1 LDALARRRIGE
12 FVLDQPLGASDAAV
26 VYRAYQPTLNR
37 YVALK
42 VISMQGETL
51 VGGSSV
57 FERRFTQEAE
67 VLTSLEHPHI
77 VPIYHYGIVDGE
89 GAYIAMRLMHGS
101 LKDLLNESPLPADRV
116 VDVILQLIDGLNYAH
131 KKGVIHH
138 AIKPGNILF
147 DEAGSAC
154 LTDFGL
160 SNVMYQ
166 SLDIQRDDIISTAPY
181 TAPELIRNAS
191 TDHRS
196 DIYSLGVIMY
206 QLLTGRLP
214 FEVENISVVSLL
226 RKIEHEEPIAP
237 RSINPDIP
245 IEVERVVLQ
254 ALHKEPRERFF
265 DAAEMVEA
273 LQTVSNS
280 SASVEQSSSQR
291 IRVPAI
297 FSRPTRR
304 QNSTPL
310 VFSLIV
316 LATLIGLLVLLT
328 NVARENNTPHIPTV
342 VAQSSGSFETAVPT
356 PAEIARA
363 ELKLGEDGFI
373 AYIACSLD
381 SQFQATRAREMSDF
395 AEGYGLPY
403 RVYDSSNDAYTQLT
417 IIERARLEGARAL
430 ILCPLK
436 PSLLADSLRSV
447 QSAGIA
453 LVLTSMLDDAYGGV
467 MLDANEYLAGRLAGE
482 FVGQTLDTNGNP
494 ARVVILS
501 APDYAFSEARTQGFL
516 DGVKSEQA
524 SVAVVANYAT
534 GADREASERE
544 IAELLRNNR
553 KFDAVFSVT
562 DSGAYGA
569 SAALEAAG
577 IEPDDVIVAS
587 INAESLAQ
595 DEIYN
600 NGYLKASVDIAR
612 NSGSQGALDAA
623 VKLLGGGTLPEV
635 LTLPRPTV
643 ITYDIISEYAP
654 NA

>member
-1 LDALARRRIGE
+1 MDALARRRIGE

-51 VGGSSV
+51 ISGSAM

-77 VPIYHYGIVDGE
+77 VPIYHYGVVKTE
-89 GAYIAMRLMHGS
+89 CAYIAMRLMHGS

-116 VDVILQLIDGLNYAH
+116 VDIILQLIDGLNYAH

-166 SLDIQRDDIISTAPY
+166 SLDIQRDDIISSAPY
-181 TAPELIRNAS
+181 TAPEMIRNAS

-214 FEVENISVVSLL
+214 FEVEDVSVVSLL
-226 RKIEHEEPIAP
+226 RKIEHDEPIPP
-237 RSINPDIP
+237 RSINPDISVE
-245 IEVERVVLQ
+245 IERVVLQ
-254 ALHKEPRERFF
+254 ALQKEPRERFF

-273 LQTVSNS
+273 LQAISNS
-280 SASVEQSSSQR
+280 NVNAEPSSPRRTGISAM
-291 IRVPAI
+291 IK
-297 FSRPTRR
+297 RPTR
-304 QNSTPL
+304 QSSTPL
-310 VFSLIV
+310 IFSLIV

-328 NVARENNTPHIPTV
+328 NVAGENNTPHLPTV
-342 VAQSSGSFETAVPT
+342 IARSSGSFEVAEPT
-356 PAEIARA
+356 VAEIARA
-363 ELKLGEDGFI
+363 QAKLGETGFI
-373 AYIACSLD
+373 AFIACSLD

-403 RVYDSSNDAYTQLT
+403 RVYDSGNDAYIQLT
-417 IIERARLEGARAL
+417 IIERARLEGSRAI

-436 PSLLADSLRSV
+436 PSLLADSLRSLR
-447 QSAGIA
+447 SAGIPF
-453 LVLTSMLDDAYGGV
+453 VLTNAIRDGYGGV
-467 MLDANEYLAGRLAGE
+467 MLDLNDYEVGRMAGE
-482 FVGQTLDTNGNP
+482 YVGQILDENDET
-494 ARVVILS
+494 ARIILLT
-501 APDYAFSEARTQGFL
+501 APDHPFSEERTQGFL
-516 DGVKSEQA
+516 DGLNSEQP
-524 SVAVVANYAT
+524 SVEMVARYPT
-534 GADREASERE
+534 GSDRNASESE
-544 IAELLRNNR
+544 IATLMRNDQDI
-553 KFDAVFSVT
+553 DAIFSVT

-569 SAALEAAG
+569 IAALEVAG
-577 IEPDDVIVAS
+577 VEPSEVIIAS
-587 INAESLAQ
+587 VNAESLAL

-600 NGYLKASVDIAR
+600 NTYLRASVDIAR
-612 NSGSQGALDAA
+612 NSGSQGALDAV
-623 VKLLGGGTLPEV
+623 VKMLGGGTLPEI
-635 LTLPRPTV
+635 LTLPPPTV
-643 ITYDIISEYAP
+643 ITYDIISEQAP
-654 NA
+654 NE

>member
-1 LDALARRRIGE
+1 MDALARRRIGE

-42 VISMQGETL
+42 VIAMQGETL
-51 VGGSSV
+51 VGSTSM

-77 VPIYHYGIVDGE
+77 VPIYHYGIVE
-89 GAYIAMRLMHGS
+89 AECAYIAMRLMHGT
-101 LKDLLNESPLPADRV
+101 LKDLLNECPLPADRV
-116 VDVILQLIDGLNYAH
+116 IDITLQLIDGLNYAH

-166 SLDIQRDDIISTAPY
+166 SLDIHKEDILSTAPY

-214 FEVENISVVSLL
+214 FEVENISIVSLL
-226 RKIEHEEPIAP
+226 RKIELDEPVPP
-237 RSINPDIP
+237 RSINPNIP
-245 IEVERVVLQ
+245 TELEQVVLQ
-254 ALHKEPRERFF
+254 ALQKEPRERFF
-265 DAAEMVEA
+265 DAAEMTEA
-273 LQTVSNS
+273 LHAVSNNN
-280 SASVEQSSSQR
+280 APVEPSSSQR
-291 IRVPAI
+291 TLVPDI
-297 FSRPTRR
+297 FSRARR

-310 VFSLIV
+310 IFSVIV
-316 LATLIGLLVLLT
+316 LATLIGLLVLLA
-328 NVARENNTPHIPTV
+328 NVAREHDMPHTPV
-342 VAQSSGSFETAVPT
+342 VLAASSGSYDSAAPSPT
-356 PAEIARA
+356 EITRA
-363 ELKLGEDGFI
+363 QALLGKSGFI

-381 SQFQATRAREMSDF
+381 SQFQATRAREMSDL
-395 AEGYGLPY
+395 AESYGLSY
-403 RVYDSSNDAYTQLT
+403 RVYDSDNDPYSQLM
-417 IIERARLEGARAL
+417 IIERARLDGARAL

-447 QSAGIA
+447 ESANLA
-453 LVLTSMLDDAYGGV
+453 LVLTNRLDNAYGGV
-467 MLDANEYLAGRLAGE
+467 MLDSNEYLAGKAAGE
-482 FVGQTLDTNGNP
+482 YVGENLGSDSNA
-494 ARVVILS
+494 ARVVMLD
-501 APDYAFSEARTQGFL
+501 APNYAFSADRTQGFL
-516 DGVKSEQA
+516 DGITSKHPFAE
-524 SVAVVANYAT
+524 VVATYPT
-534 GADREASERE
+534 GADRASSEAE
-544 IAELLRNNR
+544 IAELLRSDQD
-553 KFDAVFSVT
+553 FDVIFSVT

-577 IEPDDVIVAS
+577 TTPNEVMIAS
-587 INAESLAQ
+587 INAESLAL

-600 NGYLKASVDIAR
+600 NSYLRASVDIGR
-612 NSGSQGALDAA
+612 SNGSQGALDAA
-623 VKLLGGGTLPEV
+623 VKLLGGGTIPEI
-635 LTLPRPTV
+635 LTLPSPTV
-643 ITYDIISEYAP
+643 ITYDIISEETEKK
-654 NA
+654 

>member
-1 LDALARRRIGE
+1 MDALARRRIGE
-12 FVLDQPLGASDAAV
+12 FVLDQPLGASDATV

-42 VISMQGETL
+42 VISMQEETL
-51 VGGSSV
+51 VSDAAL

-77 VPIYHYGIVDGE
+77 VPIYHYGVVE
-89 GAYIAMRLMHGS
+89 AECAYIAMRLMHGS
-101 LKDLLNESPLPADRV
+101 LKDLLKESPLPAERV
-116 VDVILQLIDGLNYAH
+116 VDIILQLIDGLSYAH

-166 SLDIQRDDIISTAPY
+166 SLDIHRDDVLSSTPY

-214 FEVENISVVSLL
+214 FEAENTSVESLL
-226 RKIEHEEPIAP
+226 GKIEHDEPVPP
-237 RSINPDIP
+237 RSLNPDIP
-245 IEVERVVLQ
+245 VEIERVVLQ
-254 ALHKEPRERFF
+254 ALQKEPRKRFF

-273 LQTVSNS
+273 LQAISTSNVN
-280 SASVEQSSSQR
+280 AEPSSSQR
-291 IRVPAI
+291 AGVSAALA
-297 FSRPTRR
+297 RPTR
-304 QNSTPL
+304 QSATPL

-316 LATLIGLLVLLT
+316 LATLVGLLVLLT
-328 NVARENNTPHIPTV
+328 NVVGENNVAYIPTV
-342 VAQSSGSFETAVPT
+342 IAQSSGSFEAAEPT
-356 PAEIARA
+356 TAEIAHA
-363 ELKLGEDGFI
+363 QAKLGEAGFI

-395 AEGYGLPY
+395 AESYGLPY
-403 RVYDSSNDAYTQLT
+403 RVYDSANDAYTQLT
-417 IIERARLEGARAL
+417 IIERARLEGSQAI

-436 PSLLADSLRSV
+436 PSLLADSLRSL
-447 QSAGIA
+447 QSAGIP
-453 LVLTSMLDDAYGGV
+453 LVLTNELRDGYGGV
-467 MLDANEYLAGRLAGE
+467 MLDVDDYQVGRTAGE
-482 FVGQTLDTNGNP
+482 YVGQILDENGDP
-494 ARVVILS
+494 ARIVLLT
-501 APDYAFSEARTQGFL
+501 APDYPFSEDRTQGFL
-516 DGVKSEQA
+516 DGLNSQQPSIE
-524 SVAVVANYAT
+524 VVAQYPT
-534 GADREASERE
+534 GADRNASENE
-544 IAELLRNNR
+544 IAALIRNGVE
-553 KFDAVFSVT
+553 FDAIFSVT

-577 IEPDDVIVAS
+577 VAPDDVIIAS
-587 INAESLAQ
+587 VNAESLAL

-600 NGYLKASVDIAR
+600 HEYLRASVDIAR
-612 NSGSQGALDAA
+612 NSGSQGALNAA
-623 VKLLGGGTLPEV
+623 VKLLGGGTLPET
-635 LTLPRPTV
+635 LTLPPPTV
-643 ITYDIISEYAP
+643 ITYDIIAAQAANE
-654 NA
+654 